1 MENITLLGVC
11 ALIAGVGGA
20 ISYIIKAYQPISD
33 LKKKLESHQTYLN
46 NDDLR
51 LKELETG
58 NRVIQKSLIALLDH
72 EITGNSIDKLKK
84 ARTDLQN
91 YLIER

>member
-1 MENITLLGVC
+1 MEDMTVLGLC
-11 ALIAGVGGA
+11 AIIVAIGGA
-20 ISYIIKAYQPISD
+20 MTYIVKLFKPIFDMKSRVD
-33 LKKKLESHQTYLN
+33 KYQTYLN

-51 LKELETG
+51 LKELEIG
-58 NRVIQKSLIALLDH
+58 NRIIQKSLIALMDH